1 MPIRLKP
8 TFADRL
14 TGADRALV
22 GVWTAS
28 SSPIAAEI
36 MAGSGADLVL
46 VDGEHSPIG
55 IDGLVSVLQA
65 IEAYD
70 ATAVVRVPWND
81 AVIIKQVL
89 DAGAQSLVVPMVS
102 TPGEAVAAVQAMR
115 YPPRGIRG
123 IGSALARASRWTAVP
138 DYVATAHELVALTVQ
153 IETVEGVANAA
164 AIAAVEGVDAIFVGP
179 ADLAGSMGFP
189 PADEVRAAVV
199 SVIEAGRAAGT
210 PVGVNAFA
218 AADADHYL
226 AAGAAFVVV
235 AADVTLLAAG
245 ARAAVG
251 RLLPTD
257 DATSTY

>member
-14 TGADRALV
+14 TSADRALV
-22 GVWTAS
+22 GVWTAA
-28 SSPIAAEI
+28 SSPITAEI

-55 IDGLVSVLQA
+55 IDGLMGVLQA
-65 IEAYD
+65 IEPYD

-102 TPGEAVAAVQAMR
+102 TESEAIAAVQAMR

-123 IGSALARASRWTAVP
+123 IGSMLARASRWSAVP
-138 DYVATAHELVALTVQ
+138 DYVATAHELVALAVQ

-189 PADEVRAAVV
+189 PASEVRDAVV

-218 AADADHYL
+218 PADADHYL

-235 AADVTLLAAG
+235 AADVTLLAAS

-251 RLLPTD
+251 RLVPTD
-257 DATSTY
+257 GETGTY

>member
-14 TGADRALV
+14 ASADRPLV
-22 GVWTAS
+22 GVWAAS
-28 SSPIAAEI
+28 ASPLVAEI

-46 VDGEHSPIG
+46 VDGEHTPVG
-55 IDGLVSVLQA
+55 VDGLVPMLQA

-70 ATAVVRVPWND
+70 ATAIVRVPWND
-81 AVIIKQVL
+81 PVVIKQML

-102 TPGEAVAAVQAMR
+102 TQEEAIAAVQAMR

-138 DYVATAHELVALTVQ
+138 DYVARAHELVALTVQ
-153 IETVEGVANAA
+153 VETAEGVANAA
-164 AIAAVEGVDAIFVGP
+164 AIAEVEGVDAIFVGP
-179 ADLAGSMGFP
+179 ADLAGSLGFP
-189 PADEVRAAVV
+189 SADEVRAAVV
-199 SVIEAGRAAGT
+199 SVIEAGLAAGT

-218 AADADHYL
+218 PADADHYL
-226 AAGAAFVVV
+226 AAGASFVVV
-235 AADVTLLAAG
+235 AADVTLLASS

-257 DATSTY
+257 DASGAY